1 MQTFKNKINRRFN
14 TSVPHQKITTDTT
27 EFKIYP
33 IDKNGK
39 LSIKKAY
46 LNPFLDMFNG
56 EILSDQGWAY
66 QMKQYT
72 NTLKNNKI
80 FQSMSRKGT
89 CLDNSLMENFFGI
102 MKQDRSFEEL
112 EKEVINYIYYY
123 NNDRIKEKLKWNS
136 PVNYR
141 INYKSI
147 IAQ

>member
-1 MQTFKNKINRRFN
+1 
-14 TSVPHQKITTDTT
+14 
-27 EFKIYP
+27 
-33 IDKNGK
+33 
-39 LSIKKAY
+39 
-46 LNPFLDMFNG
+46 
-56 EILSDQGWAY
+56 
-66 QMKQYT
+66 MKQYT

-102 MKQDRSFEEL
+102 MKQGRSFEEL

-147 IAQ
+147 IVQ